1 MQKEKNELTDTSKKD
16 KKELEGQKKE
26 NEELRKLM
34 MEYMKNTN
42 ALKHK
47 QSQLFKKA
55 KESHL
60 ATMQTVEKAQLISDV
75 DLKTEYKKFGEDERE
90 TVFTDICQFINAI
103 KTMIEMG
110 GD

>member
-1 MQKEKNELTDTSKKD
+1 MQKEKNELTDTNKKD

-34 MEYMKNTN
+34 MDYMKKTN
-42 ALKHK
+42 ELKHR

-60 ATMQTVEKAQLISDV
+60 DTMQTVEKAQLISDV
-75 DLKTEYKKFGEDERE
+75 DLKTEYRKFGEDERRA
-90 TVFTDICQFINAI
+90 VFTDIHQFI
-103 KTMIEMG
+103 
-110 GD
+110 